1 MRLLLIAL
9 SFFAATASA
18 SEQLSVPYYDWGS
31 CPFEGCTYQQWTTKQ
46 EVIARAKPSW
56 TAKALFKVPRGKKVE
71 GLTGVVIV
79 EKAGTVKI
87 LKPVKLGYND
97 KGEGPLLN
105 LKAGEQL
112 YTLASIGEGAMRFW
126 YKGKTYTLDYDY
138 GRTQI
143 KYGATP
149 KSQWWVKIRDQQGRE
164 GWVAEAKNFAH
175 MDRFE

>member
-1 MRLLLIAL
+1 MRVLLALL
-9 SFFAATASA
+9 SFFAVAVSA
-18 SEQLSVPYYDWGS
+18 DEKPQVPYYDWGR

-46 EVIARAKPSW
+46 EVVARAEPSL
-56 TAKALFKVPRGKKVE
+56 AANILFKVPRGQHVE

-79 EKAGTVKI
+79 EQPGIVKV
-87 LKPVKLGYND
+87 LKPVTLGYND
-97 KGEGPLLN
+97 KSEGPLLK

-112 YTLASIGEGAMRFW
+112 YTLASLGEGAMQFW

-138 GRTQI
+138 ERNQI
-143 KYGATP
+143 KYVATP
-149 KSQWWVKIRDQQGRE
+149 KSQWWVKIRGKQGRE

>member
-1 MRLLLIAL
+1 MRVLLIAL

-18 SEQLSVPYYDWGS
+18 NEKPPVPYYDWGG

-46 EVIARAKPSW
+46 EVVARAEPSL
-56 TAKALFKVPRGKKVE
+56 TAKTLFKVPRGQNVE

-79 EKAGTVKI
+79 EKPGIVKV
-87 LKPVKLGYND
+87 LKPVTLGYND
-97 KGEGPLLN
+97 KGEGPLLK

-112 YTLASIGEGAMRFW
+112 YTLASLGEGAMQFW

-138 GRTQI
+138 ERNQI

-149 KSQWWVKIRDQQGRE
+149 KSQWWVKIRDKQGRE